1 MELASQCNMLT
12 LQYTAIILLTLLA
25 QLWSQSTY
33 DIYEYMALKAPEQN
47 VDWVTL
53 ESVSDTQKTVI
64 ITRSPAVLIT
74 TCERAASATPAMF
87 FINLVIQSSRSGRP
101 PIADCTWHQMRS
113 GFSSASNEIKMS
125 PSQGLRYCTNTNTSS
140 SLGTQQYQNNG

>member
-1 MELASQCNMLT
+1 MELASHYNMLT
-12 LQYTAIILLTLLA
+12 LQYTVIILLE

-33 DIYEYMALKAPEQN
+33 DIYGCMALKAPEQN

>member
-1 MELASQCNMLT
+1 MELASHYNMLT
-12 LQYTAIILLTLLA
+12 LQYTVIILLE

-33 DIYEYMALKAPEQN
+33 DIYDCMALKAPEQN

>member
-1 MELASQCNMLT
+1 ME
-12 LQYTAIILLTLLA
+12 
-25 QLWSQSTY
+25 
-33 DIYEYMALKAPEQN
+33 
-47 VDWVTL
+47 WVTL
-53 ESVSDTQKTVI
+53 KSVSDTQKTVM

-140 SLGTQQYQNNG
+140 SLGSQQYQNNGYSSYCVESVWRICRSVIISAHISNCMAFREGVQNPSHM